1 MNHIQQD
8 GSDLGQKLDVLRV
21 KRPISDR
28 KLKANRANAQRSTG
42 PRTAAGK
49 ATSRRNSLK
58 HGILSRSLDS
68 QAATFRG
75 SLAPGDSATGSI
87 LQEIDRVWRRLARV
101 VAFENECAQSVDGLE
116 RNARIIVRYERML
129 TRYLHLHIHKFAGL
143 KDSDLKNFRST
154 R

>member
-8 GSDLGQKLDVLRV
+8 GSALGQKLDVLRI
-21 KRPISDR
+21 KRAISER
-28 KLKANRANAQRSTG
+28 KLRANRANAQRSTG

-49 ATSRRNSLK
+49 ATSCRNALK

-68 QAATFRG
+68 QPATFRG
-75 SLAPGDSATGSI
+75 SFAPGVSATGSV
-87 LQEIDRVWRRLARV
+87 LQETDRVWRRLARV
-101 VAFENECAQSVDGLE
+101 VALENECAQSVDGLE

-129 TRYLHLHIHKFAGL
+129 TRHLHLHIHKFARL

-154 R
+154 Q